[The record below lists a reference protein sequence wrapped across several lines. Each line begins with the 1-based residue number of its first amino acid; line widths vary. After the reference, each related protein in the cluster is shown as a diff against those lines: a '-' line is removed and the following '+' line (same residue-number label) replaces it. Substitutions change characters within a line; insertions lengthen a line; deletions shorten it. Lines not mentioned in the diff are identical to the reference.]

1 MNGSPP
7 FRWFKDW
14 AAWLSGP
21 YREYDRRRYVRIAAD
36 VEVAITVPMGTIQGL
51 STNLTKGGVSVLVP
65 EAITCGTAVFVRFPT
80 IDRSAFAHVRRCV
93 ACGNDY
99 KVA

>member
-1 MNGSPP
+1 
-7 FRWFKDW
+7 
-14 AAWLSGP
+14 
-21 YREYDRRRYVRIAAD
+21 

-51 STNLTKGGVSVLVP
+51 STNLSKGGVSVLVT

-99 KVA
+99 EVALQFRDGLRLEDRAMTGFDYYRATGLSCWNEPDK